1 MSGALRKRFFY
12 RTRLPALSL
21 LAATGVI
28 AFALAWI
35 GIEETRQTN
44 GTAAIWLAD
53 GLIIAVLTRVRRS
66 EWLAYLLVSF
76 VAYFAADYLCGD
88 GLILSLLLPAANLIG
103 LFPAALALRMRWG
116 RHPELMRTFNL
127 IPFCLLGG
135 VLAPAI
141 SATLATMILWLGF
154 GADPVT
160 TGRGWYIAVALGILT
175 IGPLLLGIR
184 STALRHLFSRTTSW
198 KTLVVLAIV
207 SGTALLAF
215 SWNKSDISFLIFP
228 ALLLAAFRLGFTGAV
243 IAAFLVVAISVGF
256 SLAGFGPFAISANV
270 TAADQVQ
277 LLQLHLAVTIL
288 TTLPL
293 ASALSEREILQRH
306 WHSAMEQARRANQA
320 KSEFLA
326 SMSHELRT
334 PLNAVIGFAQ
344 LLLMGKATP
353 TKQREYTE
361 YILRSGNHL
370 LELINDVLDFA
381 KIESGDMRVSI
392 ATVDVNDL
400 LGEFAST
407 MRPAAAVKE
416 LTFIL
421 TPAAAPIPSIKADR
435 ARLMQV
441 LLNLASNAIKYNRPH
456 GSISITTSTPAQGLL
471 RITVADTGIGIPLN
485 RLSEV
490 FQPFNRL
497 GAEAGPIEG
506 TGIGLSICKRLT
518 DLMGGKIGFASE
530 RGIGSE
536 FWVELPID
544 EEAGISAVRAAATG
558 DRVRSHAS

>member
-1 MSGALRKRFFY
+1 MSGTIRSRIFR
-12 RTRLPALSL
+12 RTRLPSFALL
-21 LAATGVI
+21 VATGLI

-53 GLIIAVLTRVRRS
+53 GLIIAILSRTPRS
-66 EWLAYLLVSF
+66 EWLAYLLVSYI
-76 VAYFAADYLCGD
+76 AYFAADYACGD
-88 GLILSLLLPAANLIG
+88 GLTLSLLLPLANIVG

-135 VLAPAI
+135 GLAPAI
-141 SATLATMILWLGF
+141 SATLATLILWLGF

-160 TGRGWYIAVALGILT
+160 AWRGWFVGVALGILT
-175 IGPLLLGIR
+175 IGPLLLGMR
-184 STALRHLFSRTTSW
+184 ATALRHLFSAATAW
-198 KTLVVLAIV
+198 KTLIVLVLV
-207 SGTALLAF
+207 SGTAALAF
-215 SWNKSDISFLIFP
+215 TWNESDISFLIFP

-243 IAAFLVVAISVGF
+243 IAAFLVVAIGVGF
-256 SLAGFGPFAISANV
+256 SLAGFGPFEIGGAV
-270 TAADQVQ
+270 PAADQVQ
-277 LLQLHLAVTIL
+277 LLQLHLAVAIL

-381 KIESGDMRVSI
+381 KIESGDLRVSI

-400 LGEFAST
+400 LAEFAST
-407 MRPAAAVKE
+407 MRPAAISKE
-416 LTFIL
+416 LTFAL
-421 TPAAAPIPSIKADR
+421 TPSADPIPAIRADR
-435 ARLMQV
+435 ARVMQV

-456 GSISITTSTPAQGLL
+456 GSVLVTTSTPTQGML
-471 RITVADTGIGIPLN
+471 RIAVADTGIGIPLN
-485 RLSEV
+485 RLAEV

-518 DLMGGKIGFASE
+518 DLMGGKIGFTSE
-530 RGIGSE
+530 RGVGSE
-536 FWVELPID
+536 FWIELPID
-544 EEAGISAVRAAATG
+544 EKGGIGIARNAAG

>member
-1 MSGALRKRFFY
+1 MSGTIRSRFFH
-12 RTRLPALSL
+12 RTRLPALTL
-21 LAATGVI
+21 LTATGLI

-35 GIEETRQTN
+35 GIVETRQTN

-53 GLIIAVLTRVRRS
+53 GLIIAVLSRTPRS
-66 EWLAYLLVSF
+66 EWPAYLLVSYI
-76 VAYFAADYLCGD
+76 AYFTADYACGD
-88 GLILSLLLPAANLIG
+88 GLTLSLLLPLANIVG

-127 IPFCLLGG
+127 IPFCFLGG
-135 VLAPAI
+135 GLAPAI
-141 SATLATMILWLGF
+141 SATLATLILWLGF
-154 GADPVT
+154 GAEPVAAW
-160 TGRGWYIAVALGILT
+160 RGWFVSVSLGILT
-175 IGPLLLGIR
+175 IGPLLLGMRAI
-184 STALRHLFSRTTSW
+184 ALRHLFSAAAAW
-198 KTLVVLAIV
+198 KTLVVLALV
-207 SGTALLAF
+207 SVTAALAF
-215 SWNKSDISFLIFP
+215 TWNESDISFLIFP

-243 IAAFLVVAISVGF
+243 IAAFLVVAIGVGL
-256 SLAGFGPFAISANV
+256 SLAGFGPFAIGGSIP
-270 TAADQVQ
+270 AADQVQ
-277 LLQLHLAVTIL
+277 LLQMHLAVAIL

-381 KIESGDMRVSI
+381 KIESGDLRVSI

-407 MRPAAAVKE
+407 MRPAAIAKE
-416 LTFIL
+416 LTFAL
-421 TPAAAPIPSIKADR
+421 TPSVAPIPAIKADR
-435 ARLMQV
+435 ARVIQV
-441 LLNLASNAIKYNRPH
+441 LLNLASNAIKYNRPY
-456 GSISITTSTPAQGLL
+456 GSVSVTTSTPTAGLL
-471 RITVADTGIGIPLN
+471 RIAVADTGIGIPLN
-485 RLSEV
+485 RLDEV

-518 DLMGGKIGFASE
+518 DLMGGKIGFTSE
-530 RGIGSE
+530 RGVGSE
-536 FWVELPID
+536 FWIEFPID
-544 EEAGISAVRAAATG
+544 ENGSIGIARNSAG
-558 DRVRSHAS
+558 DRVRSHVS

>member
-1 MSGALRKRFFY
+1 MSGALRSRIFQ
-12 RTRLPALSL
+12 RTRLPGLTL
-21 LAATGVI
+21 LAATGLI

-53 GLIIAVLTRVRRS
+53 GLIIAVLSRTPRS
-66 EWLAYLLVSF
+66 EWFAYLLVSYI
-76 VAYFAADYLCGD
+76 AYFAADYSCGD
-88 GLILSLLLPAANLIG
+88 GLILSLLLPLANLVG

-127 IPFCLLGG
+127 IPFCFLGG
-135 VLAPAI
+135 ALAPAI
-141 SATLATMILWLGF
+141 SATLATLILWLGF
-154 GADPVT
+154 EADPVMT
-160 TGRGWYIAVALGILT
+160 WRGWFVPVSLGILT
-175 IGPLLLGIR
+175 IGPLLLGMR
-184 STALRHLFSRTTSW
+184 TTALRHLFSSATAW
-198 KTLVVLAIV
+198 KTLIVLIIV
-207 SGTALLAF
+207 SGTAALAF
-215 SWNKSDISFLIFP
+215 TWNESDISFLIFP
-228 ALLLAAFRLGFTGAV
+228 ALLLAAFTLGFTGAV
-243 IAAFLVVAISVGF
+243 IAAFLVVAIGVGF
-256 SLAGFGPFAISANV
+256 SLADFGPFAIGGAV
-270 TAADQVQ
+270 IAADQVQ
-277 LLQLHLAVTIL
+277 ILQLHLAVAIL

-306 WHSAMEQARRANQA
+306 WHSAMEQARHANQA

-353 TKQREYTE
+353 SKQREYTE

-370 LELINDVLDFA
+370 LELINDVLDFS

-392 ATVDVNDL
+392 GTVDVKDL
-400 LGEFAST
+400 LGEFSST
-407 MRPAAAVKE
+407 MRPAAIAKE
-416 LTFIL
+416 LTFAL
-421 TPAAAPIPSIKADR
+421 TPADGLIPAIRADR
-435 ARLMQV
+435 ARVMQV

-456 GSISITTSTPAQGLL
+456 GSVSVTTSSPTAGYL

-485 RLSEV
+485 RLNEV

-518 DLMGGKIGFASE
+518 DLMGGKIGFTSE
-530 RGIGSE
+530 RGVGSE
-536 FWVELPID
+536 FWIELPID
-544 EEAGISAVRAAATG
+544 EKVSIGMARNTTA
-558 DRVRSHAS
+558 DRVRSHVS